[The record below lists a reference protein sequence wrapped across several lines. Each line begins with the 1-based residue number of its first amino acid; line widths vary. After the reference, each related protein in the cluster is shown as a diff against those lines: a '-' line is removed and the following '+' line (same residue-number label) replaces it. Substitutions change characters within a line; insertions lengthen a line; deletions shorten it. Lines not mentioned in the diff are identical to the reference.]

1 MVRENRM
8 FMEFKIVPHSVV
20 KTLPK
25 NKSVYLAK
33 KSVLYQKDMRKSLK
47 GYFKKKGKDQIC
59 LTEKFYR
66 KVLKNW
72 LLPKQET
79 SEMKE
84 GKSLGQLLGFW
95 LDW

>member
-1 MVRENRM
+1 MKMVRENRM

-66 KVLKNW
+66 KVLKN
-72 LLPKQET
+72 
-79 SEMKE
+79 
-84 GKSLGQLLGFW
+84 
-95 LDW
+95 

>member
-1 MVRENRM
+1 MKMVRENGM

-25 NKSVYLAK
+25 NKSVYLAN
-33 KSVLYQKDMRKSLK
+33 KSVLYPERYEKVTE

-66 KVLKNW
+66 KVLKN
-72 LLPKQET
+72 
-79 SEMKE
+79 
-84 GKSLGQLLGFW
+84 
-95 LDW
+95 